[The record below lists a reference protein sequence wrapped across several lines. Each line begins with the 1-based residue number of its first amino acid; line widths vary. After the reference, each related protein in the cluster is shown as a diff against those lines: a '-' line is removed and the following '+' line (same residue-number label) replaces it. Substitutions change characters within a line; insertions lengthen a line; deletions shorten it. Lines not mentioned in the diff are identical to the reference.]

1 MSNHDS
7 TLVSVFDVGR
17 YAVLSVT
24 TAVVKEPLVYALW
37 TASFLLAGG
46 MMVFLVTTC
55 GAVG

>member
-1 MSNHDS
+1 MSNHEP

-37 TASFLLAGG
+37 TAIFLLAGG
-46 MMVFLVTTC
+46 MMLFLVTTR